1 VNRIVSAPC
10 GAAVK
15 AGGGGSV
22 ALGSITGIGN
32 SGSILTCEGAGFF
45 AFSSAATNG
54 RTSAMGACTSPCSL
68 FTQPTEFSF
77 S

>member
-22 ALGSITGIGN
+22 ALGSMTGIGN
-32 SGSILTCEGAGFF
+32 VGSILICDGAGFF
-45 AFSSAATNG
+45 AFSSAATSG
-54 RTSAMGACTSPCSL
+54 RTSEIGA
-68 FTQPTEFSF
+68 
-77 S
+77 